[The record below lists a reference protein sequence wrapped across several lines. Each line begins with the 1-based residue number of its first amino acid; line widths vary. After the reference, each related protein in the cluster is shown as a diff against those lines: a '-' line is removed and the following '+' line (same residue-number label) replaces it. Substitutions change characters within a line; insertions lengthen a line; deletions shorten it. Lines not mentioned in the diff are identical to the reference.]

1 MYKPW
6 MVVTQLL
13 LLLGAGQLSA
23 ATTLTETNQIL
34 FNHDFTGKPLP
45 KWQNGALVARD
56 AYNASAVNFTVFDS
70 TGKKI
75 QSHVFYVNG
84 AKHLTVRDAARTAD
98 GTIGLCGGV
107 IDADG
112 RGSNYVA
119 FINPADGATTL
130 LRTDLFMA
138 SKITYASDGT
148 FWVAGA
154 ESTPKT
160 GDKSRTFA
168 EALNK
173 DAAVFRQFDKTGKLL
188 SSAVPNSAI
197 VDPVTL
203 ADPSSVFGEVAG
215 EIIWYSSR
223 SHQLIAIS
231 RNGTFSEVRD
241 LKLPEDQIANG
252 FAITGK
258 GEILVT
264 ARGTANWSVLKLHES
279 RRDWQTVMNSAN
291 ADKGLRQVVAI
302 GMDGDVLTA
311 LGVGASD
318 VRTFKVT
325 D

>member
-6 MVVTQLL
+6 MAATPLL
-13 LLLGAGQLSA
+13 LVIGAWQLFA
-23 ATTLTETNQIL
+23 GTTLTETNQIQ
-34 FNHDFTGKPLP
+34 FQQDFTGKPLP
-45 KWQNGALVARD
+45 KWQNGALLVRD
-56 AYNASAVNFTVFDS
+56 AYNASAVNFSVFDS
-70 TGKKI
+70 AGNKLL
-75 QSHVFYVNG
+75 SHVFYVIG

-119 FINPADGATTL
+119 FINPANSATTL

-154 ESTPKT
+154 ETTPKT

-173 DAAVFRQFDKTGKLL
+173 NAAVFRQFDKTGKLL
-188 SSAVPNSAI
+188 RSAVPNSAI

-203 ADPSSVFGEVAG
+203 SDPSNVFGEVAG

-231 RNGTFSEVRD
+231 RNGSYSEVRD

-258 GEILVT
+258 GEIIVT
-264 ARGTANWSVLKLHES
+264 ARGTANWSVLKLQDS
-279 RRDWQTVMNSAN
+279 RRDWQTIMHGAN
-291 ADKGLRQVVAI
+291 ADKGLRQVIAI
-302 GMDGDVLTA
+302 GMEGDVLTA
-311 LGVGASD
+311 LGAGASD